1 MLSKLK
7 LFSIILLSL
16 MLLVYTNTKAQT
28 GKLFPF
34 QIMEPNGK
42 IFIAQNLPYEKPIV
56 IIYFSPDCEDC
67 LSFMDKFF
75 DKVMNF
81 KKASIVMISYLPI
94 EDVTKFAVKYKTANY
109 KNIIVGTEG
118 SSFFVKNYYKIMD
131 MPFLA
136 LYDKNGNIQ
145 CSYQKNIP
153 LNDIISKLKKL

>member
-1 MLSKLK
+1 MLSKIK
-7 LFSIILLSL
+7 LLSIVLLSFILL
-16 MLLVYTNTKAQT
+16 VNTKTKAQT

-75 DKVMNF
+75 DNVVNF

-94 EDVTKFAVKYKTANY
+94 EDVTKFALKYKTANY
-109 KNIIVGTEG
+109 KNLIVGTEG
-118 SSFFVKNYYKIMD
+118 SSFSVKNYYKIMD

-153 LNDIISKLKKL
+153 LNDIISKLQKL

>member
-7 LFSIILLSL
+7 LLSVILLAL
-16 MLLVYTNTKAQT
+16 TLLINIKTKAQT

-34 QIMEPNGK
+34 QIMRPNGK

-75 DKVMNF
+75 DKVVNF
-81 KKASIVMISYLPI
+81 KKVSVVMISYLPI
-94 EDVTKFAVKYKTANY
+94 EEVTKFAVKYKTANY

-118 SSFFVKNYYKIMD
+118 SSFLVKDYYKITEI
-131 MPFLA
+131 PFLA

-153 LNDIISKLKKL
+153 LNDIIAKLQKL